1 MYRIDYIMRRLQ
13 KMGYVFKNQRGS
25 HIIMSKD
32 GKSSVCLVKHNQSTT
47 LSRCTLKK
55 ICKQSDIDYTTLT
68 GN

>member
-1 MYRIDYIMRRLQ
+1 MYRIAYIMQRLQ

-25 HIIMSKD
+25 HIIMAKD
-32 GKSSVCLVKHNQSTT
+32 GKPSVCLVKHNQSTV
-47 LSRCTLKK
+47 LSRRTLKM